1 MKTNDSKYQ
10 APALEKGL
18 DIMEYLSLKAK
29 PLSQTDIATGIG
41 KKPNEIYRMLVCLEN
56 RGYLTREEISG
67 KYRLSLKL
75 YHLSHRHSPVDEVR
89 KAAQSPMDEL
99 AAAIHQSCHLGVLYL
114 EQLMVISQS
123 RSPGPIALSVEEGRL
138 FPLLMT
144 ASGRVLLAFMQE
156 EERLHLLQGNKSFT
170 SQSSKQQKKFLHSLD
185 EIRQA
190 GYYVKPSDST
200 KGVTDISVP
209 VGTMDTGAVAA
220 LTVSALTTQLDE
232 QSASSD
238 KIIDNVQEAAGKI
251 LKGLGLK

>member
-1 MKTNDSKYQ
+1 MNTNDTKYQ
-10 APALEKGL
+10 APALDKGL

-41 KKPNEIYRMLVCLEN
+41 KKPNEIYRMLVCLES
-56 RGYLTREEISG
+56 RGYLIREEVSG

-89 KAAQSPMDEL
+89 RAAQHPMDEL
-99 AAAIHQSCHLGVLYL
+99 ASSIHQSCHLGVLYL

-144 ASGRVLLAFMQE
+144 ASGRTLLAFMQE
-156 EERLHLLQGNKSFT
+156 EERMRLLENNQLYKK
-170 SQSSKQQKKFLHSLD
+170 QSSKQQQKFLQSLE
-185 EIRQA
+185 EIREN

-200 KGVTDISVP
+200 KGVTDISAP
-209 VGTMDTGAVAA
+209 VGNSETGAIAA
-220 LTVSALTTQLDE
+220 LTVSALTTQLDNE
-232 QSASSD
+232 TVSSD
-238 KIIDNVQEAAGKI
+238 KIIGNVRTTAMKI
-251 LKGLGLK
+251 LEGLGLK